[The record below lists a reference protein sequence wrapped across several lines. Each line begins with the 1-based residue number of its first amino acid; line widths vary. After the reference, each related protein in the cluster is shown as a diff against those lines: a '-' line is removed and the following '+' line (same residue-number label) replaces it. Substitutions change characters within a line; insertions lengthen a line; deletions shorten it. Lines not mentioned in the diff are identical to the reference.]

1 MGKYGSLLSTPGA
14 RGFVVAGFL
23 ARMPMSMRGL
33 GCVLMLVALTGSYGL
48 AGAVAATLTLSQA
61 LTAPW
66 LGRLADRHGQ
76 RRLLVLALAVHL
88 SGTLL
93 LVLAAQASAPA
104 WTLFPAAGLAGA
116 AVLPVGS
123 LVRARWAGLVGGTP
137 ALDTAFA
144 VESVLDEAVF
154 VVGPVLVTVLA
165 VGVAP
170 AAGLLGPLV
179 FVVVGSLSLAI
190 QKNTE
195 PGIST
200 DPQTSGWLAVLSPG
214 LLVLILA
221 CAAAGVALSVIDVGM
236 VAFAREQGSAGTAG
250 PLLALFATGSMLAGL
265 AYGAREWGTSPDLR
279 FVVATA
285 ALCAG
290 TVPILLAD
298 GIAAMAISVAVAG
311 VGIAPALIA
320 SSTLVEEL
328 VPRASLVEGL
338 TWVVTALTVGAA
350 AGAVLAGGAID
361 LAGSRA
367 AFSLAV
373 AAGLASAIVAVI
385 GRESLRRGRP

>member
-1 MGKYGSLLSTPGA
+1 
-14 RGFVVAGFL
+14 
-23 ARMPMSMRGL
+23 MSMRGL

-76 RRLLVLALAVHL
+76 RRLLVLSLAAHSAGV
-88 SGTLL
+88 LL
-93 LVLAAQASAPA
+93 LVLVAQTSGPA

-116 AVLPVGS
+116 GVPPVGS

-144 VESVLDEAVF
+144 LESVLDEAVF
-154 VVGPVLVTVLA
+154 VVGPVLVTALA

-179 FVVVGSLSLAI
+179 FAVVGSLALAV
-190 QKNTE
+190 QGRTE
-195 PGIST
+195 PGSPPGIR
-200 DPQTSGWLAVLSPG
+200 PAGRLAALSPG
-214 LLVLILA
+214 LLVLVLA
-221 CAAAGVALSVIDVGM
+221 CVAVGIVLSVIDVGM
-236 VAFAREQGSAGTAG
+236 VAFARERGSAGAAG

-265 AYGAREWGTSPDLR
+265 AYGAREWRTPPDRL
-279 FVVATA
+279 FLFATA

-298 GIAAMAISVAVAG
+298 GILAMAISVAIAG
-311 VGIAPALIA
+311 VGIAPALISC
-320 SSTLVEEL
+320 SSLVEAL
-328 VPRASLVEGL
+328 VPRAMLTEGL

-350 AGAVLAGGAID
+350 AGAALAGVAID
-361 LAGSRA
+361 LGGSRA
-367 AFSLAV
+367 AFLVSLATGSLAV
-373 AAGLASAIVAVI
+373 LVAVI
-385 GRESLRRGRP
+385 GRGYLRRRRPQTPVPQQNPAKG

>member
-1 MGKYGSLLSTPGA
+1 
-14 RGFVVAGFL
+14 
-23 ARMPMSMRGL
+23 MSMRGI

-61 LTAPW
+61 STSPW
-66 LGRLADRHGQ
+66 LARLADRHGQ
-76 RRLLVLALAVHL
+76 RRLLVLALAVHS

-93 LVLAAQASAPA
+93 LVLAAQAGAPA

-123 LVRARWAGLVGGTP
+123 LVRARWAGLVGGTS
-137 ALDTAFA
+137 ALGTAFA
-144 VESVLDEAVF
+144 LESVLDEAVF
-154 VVGPVLVTVLA
+154 VVGPVLVTALA

-179 FVVVGSLSLAI
+179 FVVVGSLYLAI
-190 QKNTE
+190 QENTE
-195 PGIST
+195 PGPSQ
-200 DPQTSGWLAVLSPG
+200 DSGPAGRLAVLSPG
-214 LLVLILA
+214 LVVLILS
-221 CAAAGVALSVIDVGM
+221 CAAMGFSLSVIDVGM
-236 VAFAREQGSAGTAG
+236 VAFARERGSAGAAG

-265 AYGAREWGTSPDLR
+265 AYGAREWRTPPDLR
-279 FVVATA
+279 FLVCTA
-285 ALCAG
+285 AFCAG

-298 GIAAMAISVAVAG
+298 GLVAMALSVAVAG

-328 VPRASLVEGL
+328 VPRPALTEGL
-338 TWVVTALTVGAA
+338 TWVVTALIVGAA
-350 AGAVLAGGAID
+350 AGGALSGVAVD

-367 AFSLAV
+367 AFAV
-373 AAGLASAIVAVI
+373 AFAAGMISVLIVVI
-385 GRESLRRGRP
+385 GREPLRRKRP

>member
-1 MGKYGSLLSTPGA
+1 
-14 RGFVVAGFL
+14 
-23 ARMPMSMRGL
+23 MSMRGL
-33 GCVLMLVALTGSYGL
+33 GCVLMLVALTGSYDGL

-66 LGRLADRHGQ
+66 LGRLADRRGQ
-76 RRLLVLALAVHL
+76 RRLLFLALAAH
-88 SGTLL
+88 SAGTLL
-93 LVLAAQASAPA
+93 LVLAAQTGAPA
-104 WTLFPAAGLAGA
+104 WTLFPAAALSGA

-154 VVGPVLVTVLA
+154 VVGPVLVTALA
-165 VGVAP
+165 IGVAP

-179 FVVVGSLSLAI
+179 FVVVGSLFLAV
-190 QKNTE
+190 QKKTE
-195 PGIST
+195 PGISPE
-200 DPQTSGWLAVLSPG
+200 PQLAGWLAVLSPG
-214 LLVLILA
+214 LLVLIFS
-221 CAAAGVALSVIDVGM
+221 CAAAGVALSVVDVGM
-236 VAFAREQGSAGTAG
+236 VAFARERGSASMAG

-265 AYGAREWGTSPDLR
+265 AYGTREWRTPPDLR

-298 GIAAMAISVAVAG
+298 GIAAMALSVTVAG

-350 AGAVLAGGAID
+350 AGAALAGGAID

-367 AFSLAV
+367 AFAV
-373 AAGLASAIVAVI
+373 AAVAGLACVLVAVV
-385 GRESLRRGRP
+385 GQGSLRRERP

>member
-1 MGKYGSLLSTPGA
+1 
-14 RGFVVAGFL
+14 
-23 ARMPMSMRGL
+23 MPMSMRGL

-61 LTAPW
+61 FTAPW

-76 RRLLVLALAVHL
+76 RRLLVLALAAHA

-93 LVLAAQASAPA
+93 LVLAAQVDAPA
-104 WTLFPAAGLAGA
+104 WTLFPAAALSGA

-144 VESVLDEAVF
+144 LESVLDEAVF
-154 VVGPVLVTVLA
+154 VVGPVLVTALA

-170 AAGLLGPLV
+170 AAGLLGPLA
-179 FVVVGSLSLAI
+179 FVVVGYLYLAV
-190 QKNTE
+190 QENTE
-195 PGIST
+195 PGPSSEHR
-200 DPQTSGWLAVLSPG
+200 QAGRLAVLTPG
-214 LLVLILA
+214 LLVLILT
-221 CAAAGVALSVIDVGM
+221 CAAVGISLSVIDVGM
-236 VAFAREQGSAGTAG
+236 VAFARERGSPGAAG

-265 AYGAREWGTSPDLR
+265 AYGAREWRTPHDLR
-279 FVVATA
+279 FLIATT

-290 TVPILLAD
+290 TMPILLAD
-298 GIAAMAISVAVAG
+298 GIATMALSVAIAG

-328 VPRASLVEGL
+328 LPRAALVEGL

-350 AGAVLAGGAID
+350 AGAALAGAAID
-361 LAGSRA
+361 LAGSCA
-367 AFSLAV
+367 AFAAAL
-373 AAGLASAIVAVI
+373 AAGLVSVLVA
-385 GRESLRRGRP
+385 GLGWGSLRPKLP

>member
-1 MGKYGSLLSTPGA
+1 
-14 RGFVVAGFL
+14 
-23 ARMPMSMRGL
+23 MSMRGL

-61 LTAPW
+61 FTAPW
-66 LGRLADRHGQ
+66 LGRLSDRHGQ
-76 RRLLVLALAVHL
+76 RRLLVLALAAHS

-93 LVLAAQASAPA
+93 LVLAAQAGAPA
-104 WTLFPAAGLAGA
+104 WTLFPAAALSGA

-123 LVRARWAGLVGGTP
+123 LVRARWAGLLGGTP

-144 VESVLDEAVF
+144 LESVLDEAVF
-154 VVGPVLVTVLA
+154 VVGPVLVTALA

-170 AAGLLGPLV
+170 AAGLLGPLA
-179 FVVVGSLSLAI
+179 FVVVGSLLLAV
-190 QKNTE
+190 QENTE
-195 PGIST
+195 PGSSSE
-200 DPQTSGWLAVLSPG
+200 DRPAGSLAVLSSG
-214 LLVLILA
+214 LLVLILTCGA
-221 CAAAGVALSVIDVGM
+221 VGISLSVIDVGM
-236 VAFAREQGSAGTAG
+236 VAFARERGSPGAAG

-265 AYGAREWGTSPDLR
+265 AYGARQWRAPPDLR
-279 FVVATA
+279 SLVATG

-298 GIAAMAISVAVAG
+298 GIGAMALSVAISG

-328 VPRASLVEGL
+328 VPRAALVEGL

-350 AGAVLAGGAID
+350 AGAALAGVAID

-367 AFSLAV
+367 AFAV
-373 AAGLASAIVAVI
+373 AGAAGLVSVIVAVI
-385 GRESLRRGRP
+385 GRGSLRRGRP

>member
-1 MGKYGSLLSTPGA
+1 
-14 RGFVVAGFL
+14 
-23 ARMPMSMRGL
+23 MSMRGL
-33 GCVLMLVALTGSYGL
+33 GCVLMLVALTGSYAL

-61 LTAPW
+61 LTGPW
-66 LGRLADRHGQ
+66 LGRLADRRGQ
-76 RRLLVLALAVHL
+76 RRLLILSLAAH
-88 SGTLL
+88 SAGILL
-93 LVLAAQASAPA
+93 LVLAAQVSAPA

-144 VESVLDEAVF
+144 LESVVDEAVF

-179 FVVVGSLSLAI
+179 FVVVGSIFLAV
-190 QKNTE
+190 QGNTE
-195 PGIST
+195 PE
-200 DPQTSGWLAVLSPG
+200 TSARSRSAGGLAGLSPG
-214 LLVLILA
+214 ILVLIFVCGAL
-221 CAAAGVALSVIDVGM
+221 GVALSVIDLGM
-236 VAFAREQGSAGTAG
+236 VAFARERGVAGAAG

-265 AYGAREWGTSPDLR
+265 AYGAREWRSPPGLR
-279 FVVATA
+279 FLVATI

-298 GIAAMAISVAVAG
+298 GIVAMALSVTVAG
-311 VGIAPALIA
+311 VGIAPALIS
-320 SSTLVEEL
+320 SSTLIEAM
-328 VPRASLVEGL
+328 VPRAALTEGL

-350 AGAVLAGGAID
+350 AGAALAGFVID
-361 LAGSRA
+361 LSGSRA
-367 AFSLAV
+367 AFALAL
-373 AAGLASAIVAVI
+373 AAGVISVLITAI
-385 GRESLRRGRP
+385 GRESLRRKLS

>member
-1 MGKYGSLLSTPGA
+1 
-14 RGFVVAGFL
+14 
-23 ARMPMSMRGL
+23 MRGL

-66 LGRLADRHGQ
+66 LARLADRHGQ
-76 RRLLVLALAVHL
+76 RRLLVLALAVHA

-93 LVLAAQASAPA
+93 LVLAAQAGAPA
-104 WTLFPAAGLAGA
+104 WMLFPAAGLAGA

-137 ALDTAFA
+137 ALGTPALGTAFA
-144 VESVLDEAVF
+144 LESVLDEAVF
-154 VVGPVLVTVLA
+154 VVGPVLVTALA

-179 FVVVGSLSLAI
+179 FVVVGSLYLAI
-190 QKNTE
+190 QGSTE
-195 PGIST
+195 PG
-200 DPQTSGWLAVLSPG
+200 PTSEPPPAGRFAVLSPG
-214 LLVLILA
+214 LMVLILS
-221 CAAAGVALSVIDVGM
+221 CAAIGFSLSVIDVGM
-236 VAFAREQGSAGTAG
+236 VAFARERGSAGAAG

-265 AYGAREWGTSPDLR
+265 AYGTRDWRTPPDRR
-279 FVVATA
+279 FLVATA
-285 ALCAG
+285 AFCAG

-298 GIAAMAISVAVAG
+298 GVVAMALSVAVTG

-320 SSTLVEEL
+320 SSTLVEVL
-328 VPRASLVEGL
+328 VPRPALTEGL

-350 AGAVLAGGAID
+350 AGAALSGVAVD

-367 AFSLAV
+367 AFAV
-373 AAGLASAIVAVI
+373 AFTAGLVSVLIALV
-385 GRESLRRGRP
+385 GREPLRQKRP